1 MKKNILVTG
10 GTGFLGRALVEKLA
24 IKNNVIIFDN
34 DSRGSIK
41 KIRSLRNI
49 LYIKG
54 NICNFKDLLKIKN
67 IKISTIYHLA
77 YINGTGTFYK
87 KPVEILDVA
96 TSGVINILKFAK
108 LRKIKNL
115 LLASSSEVYQT
126 PIKIPTDTNERLI
139 VPSISNPRFSYGLG
153 KIYSEFYSYHY
164 AKKNRLNIKIFR
176 PHNIFGPDMGNDHV
190 IPQLLNKI
198 FKKKKLNQKFIN
210 IKIQGSG
217 NETRSFCFVDDA
229 VDQILTL
236 SSKGKNFDVY
246 NIGQTKEIT
255 IKVLIKKIEKI
266 LKKKIVITPSRI
278 LLGSTKRR
286 CPKMTKTFKLRKF
299 VNNFNFG
306 LKKTVK
312 WYEQD
317 FAKKL

>member
-1 MKKNILVTG
+1 
-10 GTGFLGRALVEKLA
+10 
-24 IKNNVIIFDN
+24 
-34 DSRGSIK
+34 
-41 KIRSLRNI
+41 
-49 LYIKG
+49 
-54 NICNFKDLLKIKN
+54 
-67 IKISTIYHLA
+67 
-77 YINGTGTFYK
+77 
-87 KPVEILDVA
+87 
-96 TSGVINILKFAK
+96 
-108 LRKIKNL
+108 
-115 LLASSSEVYQT
+115 
-126 PIKIPTDTNERLI
+126 
-139 VPSISNPRFSYGLG
+139 
-153 KIYSEFYSYHY
+153 
-164 AKKNRLNIKIFR
+164 
-176 PHNIFGPDMGNDHV
+176 MGYDHV

-198 FKKKKLNQKFIN
+198 ITKKKLNQKFIN
-210 IKIQGSG
+210 KKIKGSG

-236 SSKGKNFDVY
+236 SSKGKNFEVY

-266 LKKKIVITPSRI
+266 LKKRIFITPSRI

-317 FAKKL
+317 FAKILKLL